1 MNKAELKRLKMATEK
16 LTKWESSG
24 KAFGHYEVLRNQ
36 ATEENLDA
44 KKKIDHLYE
53 FWCLMKLIDDLSA
66 NYNINLLSETRRDKK
81 IFPQSP
87 GKKRGWAYFTIENK
101 KDATNKFQVCYG
113 TEIKLSQAPK
123 TTIAPD
129 ISIQKH
135 DATDDPD
142 ESMVELIMDAKFK
155 YTNTSSLPVDQ
166 IHAFIQ
172 RVNALQT
179 QNADTIPIKFDL
191 LKDIKAN
198 CLLTNGK
205 ALGDHDDYC
214 KLNKIKQVEQFD
226 ISSTYNVIG

>member
-1 MNKAELKRLKMATEK
+1 MNKAELKKLKVATEK

-24 KAFGHYEVLRNQ
+24 KAFGHYQVIEGKANTTDG
-36 ATEENLDA
+36 ADS
-44 KKKIDHLYE
+44 LYE
-53 FWCLMKLIDDLSA
+53 FWCLMRILIDLKTNYKIDLIPGNSA
-66 NYNINLLSETRRDKK
+66 GK
-81 IFPQSP
+81 IFPQAPSL
-87 GKKRGWAYFTIENK
+87 KKGWPYFKIELNS
-101 KDATNKFQVCYG
+101 DPTNKYQVCYG
-113 TEIKLSQAPK
+113 TKIKLSLAPK

-155 YTNTSSLPVDQ
+155 YSSTSPLPVDQ

-179 QNADTIPIKFDL
+179 QNADTLPFKLDL
-191 LKDIKAN
+191 LNDIKSN

-205 ALGDHDDYC
+205 ALSDQDDYC

-226 ISSTYNVIG
+226 ISNDYNVVG